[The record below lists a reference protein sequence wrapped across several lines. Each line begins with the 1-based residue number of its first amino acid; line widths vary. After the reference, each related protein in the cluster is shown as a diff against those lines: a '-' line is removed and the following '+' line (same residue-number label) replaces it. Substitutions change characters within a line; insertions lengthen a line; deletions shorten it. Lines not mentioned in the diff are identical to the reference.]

1 MFTHQ
6 QKREPALMQG
16 NNSRETVFWLAVTE
30 FSLSPCV
37 FVGVGL
43 LTLAW
48 QLLGASWLG
57 GTVQRFLHSYT
68 SSVLGS
74 DDWHSANSHQR
85 LPNNGARALMNV
97 IVMLDPHNIWKP
109 PCWDLPW
116 PLSLIEYN
124 KYFPLLYC
132 SPNCIGALAM
142 FGHRLISVNIAD
154 KISGH
159 LYVFRKIRNQA
170 IVL

>member
-57 GTVQRFLHSYT
+57 GTLQRFLHSYT
-68 SSVLGS
+68 SAVLGS
-74 DDWHSANSHQR
+74 DDWHSANSHQH

-109 PCWDLPW
+109 GTWNP
-116 PLSLIEYN
+116 PLSDRVQQI
-124 KYFPLLYC
+124 F
-132 SPNCIGALAM
+132 S
-142 FGHRLISVNIAD
+142 F
-154 KISGH
+154 
-159 LYVFRKIRNQA
+159 A
-170 IVL
+170 ILQSELHWCFSNVWPSFNFCKHCW